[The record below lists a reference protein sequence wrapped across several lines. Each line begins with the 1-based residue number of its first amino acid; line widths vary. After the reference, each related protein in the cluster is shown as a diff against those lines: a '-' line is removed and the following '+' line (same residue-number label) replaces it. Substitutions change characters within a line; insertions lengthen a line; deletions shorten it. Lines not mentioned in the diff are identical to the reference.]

1 MIGMEQLAPRQ
12 NHHFWYTI
20 GMVTKNPRLQILLE
34 KPLYAAVAALAGE
47 EGVSMST
54 KARDLIRE
62 ALEHLEDV
70 TLSDVVELRARKPA
84 KLVALGE
91 MRKRLRA

>member
-1 MIGMEQLAPRQ
+1 MA
-12 NHHFWYTI
+12 
-20 GMVTKNPRLQILLE
+20 TKNPRLQILLE
-34 KPLYAAVAALAGE
+34 KPLYNAVASLAEE

-70 TLSDVVELRARKPA
+70 ALAGVVETRARKPA
-84 KLVALGE
+84 KLLTLSE
-91 MRKRLRA
+91 MRRRLGA

>member
-1 MIGMEQLAPRQ
+1 MA
-12 NHHFWYTI
+12 
-20 GMVTKNPRLQILLE
+20 TKNPRLQILLE
-34 KPLYAAVAALAGE
+34 KPLYKAVASLAHE

-70 TLSDVVELRARKPA
+70 ALAGVVAQRARKPA
-84 KLVALGE
+84 KLLTMAE
-91 MRKRLRA
+91 MRKRLGD

>member
-1 MIGMEQLAPRQ
+1 MGM
-12 NHHFWYTI
+12 T
-20 GMVTKNPRLQILLE
+20 TKNPRLQILLE
-34 KPLYAAVAALAGE
+34 KPLYSAVASLAQE

-70 TLSDVVELRARKPA
+70 ALAEIVAVRSRKPA
-84 KLVALGE
+84 KLRTMGE
-91 MRKRLRA
+91 MRRRLGA

>member
-1 MIGMEQLAPRQ
+1 MA
-12 NHHFWYTI
+12 
-20 GMVTKNPRLQILLE
+20 TKNPRLQILLE

-70 TLSDVVELRARKPA
+70 ALSEVVEIRARKPA
-84 KLVALGE
+84 KLVGMTQMRRRLG
-91 MRKRLRA
+91 A

>member
-1 MIGMEQLAPRQ
+1 MP
-12 NHHFWYTI
+12 
-20 GMVTKNPRLQILLE
+20 TKNPRLQILLE
-34 KPLYAAVAALAGE
+34 EPLYNAVASLADE

-70 TLSDVVELRARKPA
+70 ALAGVVEARARKPA
-84 KLVALGE
+84 KLLTLGE
-91 MRKRLRA
+91 MRRRLGA

>member
-1 MIGMEQLAPRQ
+1 MIMA
-12 NHHFWYTI
+12 
-20 GMVTKNPRLQILLE
+20 TKNPRLQILLD
-34 KPLYAAVAALAGE
+34 KPLYNAVASLADE

-70 TLSDVVELRARKPA
+70 ALASVVAARSRKPA

-91 MRKRLRA
+91 MRRRLGA

>member
-1 MIGMEQLAPRQ
+1 MA
-12 NHHFWYTI
+12 
-20 GMVTKNPRLQILLE
+20 TKNPRLQVLLE
-34 KPLYAAVAALAGE
+34 QPLYNAVASLAQE

-70 TLSDVVELRARKPA
+70 VLADIVAVRARKPA
-84 KLVALGE
+84 KLLTMAE
-91 MRKRLRA
+91 MRRRLGA

>member
-1 MIGMEQLAPRQ
+1 MA
-12 NHHFWYTI
+12 
-20 GMVTKNPRLQILLE
+20 TKNPRLQILLE

-70 TLSDVVELRARKPA
+70 ALSDVVEIRARKPA
-84 KLVALGE
+84 KPLTMAE
-91 MRKRLRA
+91 MRRRLGA

>member
-1 MIGMEQLAPRQ
+1 MA
-12 NHHFWYTI
+12 
-20 GMVTKNPRLQILLE
+20 TKNPRLQILLE

-62 ALEHLEDV
+62 ALENLEDV
-70 TLSDVVELRARKPA
+70 ALSETVAIRAKKPA
-84 KLVALGE
+84 KLLTAAELRRRLG
-91 MRKRLRA
+91 A

>member
-1 MIGMEQLAPRQ
+1 MHMA
-12 NHHFWYTI
+12 
-20 GMVTKNPRLQILLE
+20 TKNPRLQVLLE
-34 KPLYAAVAALAGE
+34 KPLYKAVASLAHE

-70 TLSDVVELRARKPA
+70 ALADVVAQRARKPA
-84 KLVALGE
+84 KLLTMAE
-91 MRKRLRA
+91 MRKRLGD

>member
-1 MIGMEQLAPRQ
+1 MA
-12 NHHFWYTI
+12 
-20 GMVTKNPRLQILLE
+20 TKNPRLQILLE

-70 TLSDVVELRARKPA
+70 ALGETVEIRARKPA
-84 KLVALGE
+84 KLVTMSE
-91 MRKRLRA
+91 MRRRLGA

>member
-1 MIGMEQLAPRQ
+1 MSMA
-12 NHHFWYTI
+12 
-20 GMVTKNPRLQILLE
+20 TKNPRLQILLE
-34 KPLYAAVAALAGE
+34 KPLYKAVASLADE

-70 TLSDVVELRARKPA
+70 ALADIVALRARKPA
-84 KLVALGE
+84 KLLTMGE
-91 MRKRLRA
+91 MRRRLGA

>member
-1 MIGMEQLAPRQ
+1 MGMA
-12 NHHFWYTI
+12 
-20 GMVTKNPRLQILLE
+20 TKNPRLQILLE
-34 KPLYAAVAALAGE
+34 KPLYAAVAALADE

-70 TLSDVVELRARKPA
+70 ALSEVVDIRARKPA
-84 KLVALGE
+84 KLLAMAE
-91 MRKRLRA
+91 MRRRLGA

>member
-1 MIGMEQLAPRQ
+1 MA
-12 NHHFWYTI
+12 
-20 GMVTKNPRLQILLE
+20 TKNPRLQVLLE
-34 KPLYAAVAALAGE
+34 QPLYKAVASLAQK

-70 TLSDVVELRARKPA
+70 VLADIVAVRARKPA
-84 KLVALGE
+84 KLLTMAE
-91 MRKRLRA
+91 MRRRLGA

>member
-1 MIGMEQLAPRQ
+1 MGMA
-12 NHHFWYTI
+12 
-20 GMVTKNPRLQILLE
+20 TKNPRLQILLE
-34 KPLYAAVAALAGE
+34 KPLYDAVASLAGE

-70 TLSDVVELRARKPA
+70 ALSGVVEIRSRKPA
-84 KLVALGE
+84 KLLTLRE
-91 MRKRLRA
+91 MRRRLSA